1 MFGTCLSGALL
12 TALKKNVT
20 KPNPLEINDIETF
33 QVRFADCVRQKD
45 QELAE
50 SKALMAVDAPVAEEE
65 SESTKLAKGLIKPEP
80 SKYTR
85 GSEEHFTATAAQFLN
100 IYVGLMPQPETDAA
114 FVKMIQESCLGP
126 SNVKGVPGKNAVLI
140 YCDSQLIG
148 ESLKRPST
156 RLPPIEDNLLHTLIG
171 NALKARGSTPIGKG
185 NTQVDCPIE
194 GDIVIV
200 NDGGRGNDLCLAPFR
215 SAKTRGTRGVNGYL
229 EIFDLNVV
237 ISQDSIKS
245 KKKRNRGSVNQIQ
258 RLSFITRECLDRMV
272 PERKHDKFTGSNRGN
287 VLAFV
292 GLASSAQTWHT
303 TVEDKKVA
311 WIKFDLSYLKKLLYF
326 YVILYL
332 RPISG
337 NLQEQDLWHLR
348 RW

>member
-1 MFGTCLSGALL
+1 MGQLQSGR
-12 TALKKNVT
+12 
-20 KPNPLEINDIETF
+20 D
-33 QVRFADCVRQKD
+33 
-45 QELAE
+45 
-50 SKALMAVDAPVAEEE
+50 
-65 SESTKLAKGLIKPEP
+65 
-80 SKYTR
+80 
-85 GSEEHFTATAAQFLN
+85 
-100 IYVGLMPQPETDAA
+100 
-114 FVKMIQESCLGP
+114 
-126 SNVKGVPGKNAVLI
+126 
-140 YCDSQLIG
+140 
-148 ESLKRPST
+148 
-156 RLPPIEDNLLHTLIG
+156 
-171 NALKARGSTPIGKG
+171 
-185 NTQVDCPIE
+185 TQVDCPIE

-215 SAKTRGTRGVNGYL
+215 SAKTRGTRDVNGYL

-245 KKKRNRGSVNQIQ
+245 KKKRNRGPVNQIQ

-272 PERKHDKFTGSNRGN
+272 PERKHDKYTGSNRGN